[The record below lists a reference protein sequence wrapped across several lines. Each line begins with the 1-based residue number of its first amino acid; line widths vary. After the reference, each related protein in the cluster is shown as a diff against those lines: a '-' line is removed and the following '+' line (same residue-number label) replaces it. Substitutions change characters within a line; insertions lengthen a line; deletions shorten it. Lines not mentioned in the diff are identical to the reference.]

1 MLLNK
6 YMNQSDLKPA
16 YSALII
22 SLLAI
27 CSFLAFLLLGSLD
40 DNRLTSWQW
49 VFANIDLVP
58 IFLIL
63 ILGFAFAYV
72 LSGLSFLERRPVFLF
87 FLSFFSTAI
96 FWGVPEIIVDASR
109 YFTQAKHIKA
119 YGIGYFFHEWG
130 RDIMAWTDLPLV
142 PFIYG
147 LIFKFFGEYRLC
159 IQIFTTLLFS
169 LTVVL
174 TYMIG
179 KTLWDKQTGFVGG
192 LLLLGIPYL
201 YSQVPLMLVDI
212 PTMFFLTLSIFTFIN
227 ALKQGGMGFI
237 TVSSIALLL
246 TFFSKYSTWLWLSV
260 LFIIFIV
267 FLIIAPKK
275 IFRRGG
281 AIALLSLFLA
291 GAAISSNYD
300 VISDQIGLLISF
312 QRPGLRRWGE
322 SFIST
327 FFFQIHPF
335 ITVAA
340 LYSIYVAFRKKDLK
354 YAIIGYLVFL
364 VIFMQIKRIRY
375 IIPLFPMFTLM
386 ASYGLM
392 QIRNSQI
399 RRFIAF
405 CIITSSLVLAYFAY
419 LPFLQTI
426 STVNLKNSGK
436 FLNSLEVENIEVFTL
451 SQEKSIVNPAISVPL
466 LDLFTNKRVTY
477 FMDIDST
484 GVREKAKKSALRFT
498 WEYKNPPYYMYDTKD
513 LEKVTAVV
521 VISSDP
527 NQLIPS
533 HIERRIKKYKS
544 SKEFKTFSNVFRY
557 RTIVTV
563 YYD

>member
-1 MLLNK
+1 
-6 YMNQSDLKPA
+6 MNQSDLKPA

-27 CSFLAFLLLGSLD
+27 CSFLALLLLRFLD

-58 IFLIL
+58 IFPIL
-63 ILGFAFAYV
+63 ILGLALAYV
-72 LSGLSFLERRPVFLF
+72 LSRLSFLERHPVFLF
-87 FLSFFSTAI
+87 IPSFFIAAI
-96 FWGVPEIIVDASR
+96 FWRVPEVIVDASR
-109 YFTQAKHIKA
+109 YFTQAKHIKV

-147 LIFKFFGEYRLC
+147 LIFKLFGEYRLY

-212 PTMFFLTLSIFTFIN
+212 PTMFFLTLSIFTFIK
-227 ALKQGGMGFI
+227 ALQQGGIGFI
-237 TVSSIALLL
+237 TISSIALLL
-246 TFFSKYSTWLWLSV
+246 TFFSKYSAWLWLTV
-260 LFIIFIV
+260 LFIIFMV
-267 FLIIAPKK
+267 FLRIAPKK
-275 IFRRGG
+275 IFKRGG
-281 AIALLSLFLA
+281 AIALLSLLLV
-291 GAAISSNYD
+291 GAAISFNYD

-354 YAIIGYLVFL
+354 YAIISYLVFL

-392 QIRNSQI
+392 QIRNSET
-399 RRFIAF
+399 RRFIVF
-405 CIITSSLVLAYFAY
+405 CIIISSLVLAYFAY

-436 FLNSLEVENIEVFTL
+436 FLNSLDVANIEVFTL
-451 SQEKSIVNPAISVPL
+451 PQEKSIINPAISVPL

-477 FMDIDST
+477 GMDIDPT
-484 GVREKAKKSALRFT
+484 GVWEKVQKSALRFT
-498 WEYKNPPYYMYDTKD
+498 WEYKNPPYYMNDTKD
-513 LEKVTAVV
+513 LGKVTAVV

-527 NQLIPS
+527 NQLIPG
-533 HIERRIKKYKS
+533 HIEQRIKKYNS
-544 SKEFKTFSNVFRY
+544 SKEFKTFSNLFRY
-557 RTIVTV
+557 RTVVTV

>member
-1 MLLNK
+1 
-6 YMNQSDLKPA
+6 MNQSDLKPA

-27 CSFLAFLLLGSLD
+27 GSFLALLLLRFLD

-58 IFLIL
+58 IFPIL
-63 ILGFAFAYV
+63 ILGLALAYV
-72 LSGLSFLERRPVFLF
+72 LSGQSFLERHPVFLF
-87 FLSFFSTAI
+87 IPSFFIAAI
-96 FWGVPEIIVDASR
+96 FWRVPEVLVDASR
-109 YFTQAKHIKA
+109 YFTQAKHIKV

-147 LIFKFFGEYRLC
+147 LIFKLFGEYRLY

-212 PTMFFLTLSIFTFIN
+212 PTMFFLTLFIFTFIK
-227 ALKQGGMGFI
+227 ALQQGGIGFI
-237 TVSSIALLL
+237 TISSIALLL
-246 TFFSKYSTWLWLSV
+246 TFFSKYSTWLWLTV
-260 LFIIFIV
+260 LFIIFMV
-267 FLIIAPKK
+267 FLRIAPKK
-275 IFRRGG
+275 TFKRGG
-281 AIALLSLFLA
+281 AIALLSLLLV
-291 GAAISSNYD
+291 GAAISFNYD

-312 QRPGLRRWGE
+312 QVPGLRRWGE

-354 YAIIGYLVFL
+354 YVIISYLVLL

-392 QIRNSQI
+392 QIRNSEI
-399 RRFIAF
+399 RRFIVF
-405 CIITSSLVLAYFAY
+405 CIIISSLVLAYFAY

-436 FLNSLEVENIEVFTL
+436 FLNSLDVANIEVFTL
-451 SQEKSIVNPAISVPL
+451 AQEKSVINPAISVPL

-477 FMDIDST
+477 GMDIDPT
-484 GVREKAKKSALRFT
+484 EVWEKVKKSALRFT
-498 WEYKNPPYYMYDTKD
+498 WEYKNPPYYMNDTKD
-513 LEKVTAVV
+513 SGKVTAVV

-527 NQLIPS
+527 NQLIPG
-533 HIERRIKKYKS
+533 HIAQRIKKYNS
-544 SKEFKTFSNVFRY
+544 SKEFKTFSNLFRY
-557 RTIVTV
+557 RTVVTV

>member
-1 MLLNK
+1 
-6 YMNQSDLKPA
+6 MNQSDLKPA

-27 CSFLAFLLLGSLD
+27 CSFLALLLLRSLD

-58 IFLIL
+58 IFPIL
-63 ILGFAFAYV
+63 ILGLALAYV
-72 LSGLSFLERRPVFLF
+72 LSRLSFLERHPVFLF
-87 FLSFFSTAI
+87 IPSFFIAAI
-96 FWGVPEIIVDASR
+96 FWRVPEVIVDASR
-109 YFTQAKHIKA
+109 YFTQAKHIKV

-147 LIFKFFGEYRLC
+147 LIFKLFGEYRLY

-212 PTMFFLTLSIFTFIN
+212 PTMFFLTLSIFTFIK
-227 ALKQGGMGFI
+227 ALQQGGIGFI
-237 TVSSIALLL
+237 TISSIALLL
-246 TFFSKYSTWLWLSV
+246 TFFSKYSTWLWLTV
-260 LFIIFIV
+260 LFIIFMV
-267 FLIIAPKK
+267 FLRIAPKK
-275 IFRRGG
+275 IFKRGG
-281 AIALLSLFLA
+281 AIALLSLLLV
-291 GAAISSNYD
+291 GAAISFNYD

-354 YAIIGYLVFL
+354 YAIISYLVLL

-392 QIRNSQI
+392 QIRNSEI
-399 RRFIAF
+399 RRFIVF
-405 CIITSSLVLAYFAY
+405 CIIISSLVLAYFAY

-436 FLNSLEVENIEVFTL
+436 FLNSLDVANIEVFTL
-451 SQEKSIVNPAISVPL
+451 PQEKSIINPAISVPL

-477 FMDIDST
+477 GMDIDPT
-484 GVREKAKKSALRFT
+484 GVWEKVKNSALRFT
-498 WEYKNPPYYMYDTKD
+498 WEYKNPPYYMNDTKD
-513 LEKVTAVV
+513 LGKVTAVV

-527 NQLIPS
+527 NQLIPG
-533 HIERRIKKYKS
+533 HIEQRIKKYNS
-544 SKEFKTFSNVFRY
+544 SKEFKTFSNLFRY

>member
-1 MLLNK
+1 
-6 YMNQSDLKPA
+6 MNQSDLKPA

>member
-1 MLLNK
+1 
-6 YMNQSDLKPA
+6 
-16 YSALII
+16 
-22 SLLAI
+22 LAI
-27 CSFLAFLLLGSLD
+27 LIPGLILAYALSKTSHLERNPIYLLLIS
-40 DNRLTSWQW
+40 
-49 VFANIDLVP
+49 
-58 IFLIL
+58 
-63 ILGFAFAYV
+63 
-72 LSGLSFLERRPVFLF
+72 F
-87 FLSFFSTAI
+87 FLGAI
-96 FWGVPEIIVDASR
+96 FWKVPEVIIDASR
-109 YFTQAKHIKA
+109 YFTQAKHINE
-119 YGIGYFFHEWG
+119 YGMSYFLDEWG

-147 LIFKFFGEYRLC
+147 LIFKFFGEYRLY

-212 PTMFFLTLSIFTFIN
+212 PTMFFLTLSIFTIIK
-227 ALKQGGMGFI
+227 ALKQGGVGFI
-237 TVSSIALLL
+237 TISSIALLL
-246 TFFSKYSTWLWLSV
+246 TFFSKYSTWLWLTV
-260 LFIIFIV
+260 LFIIFMV
-267 FLIIAPKK
+267 FLKIAPKE
-275 IFRRGG
+275 IFKRGG
-281 AIALLSLFLA
+281 AIALLSLLLV
-291 GAAISSNYD
+291 GAAISFNYD
-300 VISDQIGLLISF
+300 VISDQIGLLLNF

-354 YAIIGYLVFL
+354 YAIISYLVLL

-392 QIRNSQI
+392 QIRNSEI
-399 RRFIAF
+399 RRFIVF
-405 CIITSSLVLAYFAY
+405 CIIISSLVLAYFAY

-426 STVNLKNSGK
+426 SIVNLKNSGK
-436 FLNSLEVENIEVFTL
+436 FLNSLDVANIEVFTL
-451 SQEKSIVNPAISVPL
+451 PQEKSVINPAISVPL
-466 LDLFTNKRVTY
+466 LDLFTNKRITY
-477 FMDIDST
+477 GMDIDPT
-484 GVREKAKKSALRFT
+484 GVWERVKNSALRFT
-498 WEYKNPPYYMYDTKD
+498 WEYKNPPYYMNDTKD
-513 LEKVTAVV
+513 LGKVTAVV

-527 NQLIPS
+527 NQLIPGP
-533 HIERRIKKYKS
+533 IEQRIKKYNS
-544 SKEFKTFSNVFRY
+544 SKEFKTFSNLFRY

>member
-1 MLLNK
+1 
-6 YMNQSDLKPA
+6 MNQSDLKPA

-27 CSFLAFLLLGSLD
+27 GSFLALLLLRFLD

-58 IFLIL
+58 IFPIL
-63 ILGFAFAYV
+63 ILGLALAYV
-72 LSGLSFLERRPVFLF
+72 LSGQSFLERHPVFLF
-87 FLSFFSTAI
+87 IPSFFIAAI
-96 FWGVPEIIVDASR
+96 FWRVPEVIVDASR
-109 YFTQAKHIKA
+109 YFTQAKHIKV

-147 LIFKFFGEYRLC
+147 LIFKLFGEYRLY

-212 PTMFFLTLSIFTFIN
+212 PTMFFLTLSIFTFIK
-227 ALKQGGMGFI
+227 ALQQGGIGFI
-237 TVSSIALLL
+237 TISSIALLL
-246 TFFSKYSTWLWLSV
+246 TFFSKYSTWLWLTV
-260 LFIIFIV
+260 LFIIFMV
-267 FLIIAPKK
+267 FLRIAPKK
-275 IFRRGG
+275 IFKRGG
-281 AIALLSLFLA
+281 AIALLSLFLV
-291 GAAISSNYD
+291 GAAISFNYD

-354 YAIIGYLVFL
+354 YAIISYLVFL

-392 QIRNSQI
+392 QIRNSEI
-399 RRFIAF
+399 RRFIVF
-405 CIITSSLVLAYFAY
+405 CIIISSLVLAYFAY

-436 FLNSLEVENIEVFTL
+436 FLNSLDVANIEVFTL
-451 SQEKSIVNPAISVPL
+451 PQEKSVINPAISVPL

-477 FMDIDST
+477 GMDIDPT
-484 GVREKAKKSALRFT
+484 GVWEKVQKSALRFT
-498 WEYKNPPYYMYDTKD
+498 WEYKNPPYYMNDTKD
-513 LEKVTAVV
+513 LGKVTAVV

-527 NQLIPS
+527 NQLIPG
-533 HIERRIKKYKS
+533 HIEQRIKKYNS
-544 SKEFKTFSNVFRY
+544 SKEFKTFSNLFRY
-557 RTIVTV
+557 RTVVTV

>member
-1 MLLNK
+1 
-6 YMNQSDLKPA
+6 MNQNNLKPA

-27 CSFLAFLLLGSLD
+27 CSFLTLLLLRSLD

-58 IFLIL
+58 IFPIL
-63 ILGFAFAYV
+63 ILGLTLAYV
-72 LSGLSFLERRPVFLF
+72 FSRLSFLERHPVFLF
-87 FLSFFSTAI
+87 LPSFFIAAI
-96 FWGVPEIIVDASR
+96 FWRVPEVIVDASR
-109 YFTQAKHIKA
+109 YFTQAKHIKV

-130 RDIMAWTDLPLV
+130 RDIMVWTDLPLV

-147 LIFKFFGEYRLC
+147 LIFKFFGEYRLY

-212 PTMFFLTLSIFTFIN
+212 PTMFFLTLSIFTIIKT
-227 ALKQGGMGFI
+227 LKQGGVGFI
-237 TVSSIALLL
+237 TISSIALLL
-246 TFFSKYSTWLWLSV
+246 TFFSKYSTWLWLTV
-260 LFIIFIV
+260 LFIIFMV
-267 FLIIAPKK
+267 FLKTAPKE
-275 IFRRGG
+275 IFKRGG
-281 AIALLSLFLA
+281 AIALLSLLLV
-291 GAAISSNYD
+291 GAAISFNYE

-354 YAIIGYLVFL
+354 YAIISYLVFL

-392 QIRNSQI
+392 QIRNSEI
-399 RRFIAF
+399 RRFIVF
-405 CIITSSLVLAYFAY
+405 CIIISSLVLAYFAY

-436 FLNSLEVENIEVFTL
+436 FLNSLDVANIEVFTL
-451 SQEKSIVNPAISVPL
+451 PQEKSIINPAISVPL

-477 FMDIDST
+477 GMDIDPT
-484 GVREKAKKSALRFT
+484 GVWEKVKNSALRFT
-498 WEYKNPPYYMYDTKD
+498 WEYKNPPYYMNDTKD
-513 LEKVTAVV
+513 LGKVTAVV

-527 NQLIPS
+527 NQFIPG
-533 HIERRIKKYKS
+533 HIEQRIKKYNS
-544 SKEFKTFSNVFRY
+544 SKEFKTFSNLFRY

>member
-1 MLLNK
+1 
-6 YMNQSDLKPA
+6 MNQSNGRP
-16 YSALII
+16 IFF
-22 SLLAI
+22 SLFI
-27 CSFLAFLLLGSLD
+27 FLLNLLIFFILFVCRSLD
-40 DNRLTSWQW
+40 DNRLTSWKW
-49 VFANIDLVP
+49 VFADIHIAP
-58 IFLIL
+58 ILAILIPGLIL
-63 ILGFAFAYV
+63 AFA
-72 LSGLSFLERRPVFLF
+72 LSKTSHLERNPIYLLLISF
-87 FLSFFSTAI
+87 FLAAI
-96 FWGVPEIIVDASR
+96 FWKVPEVIVDTSR
-109 YFTQAKHIKA
+109 YFTQAKHLNE
-119 YGIGYFFHEWG
+119 YGMSYFLDEWG
-130 RDIMAWTDLPLV
+130 KDIMAWTDLPLV

-147 LIFKFFGEYRLC
+147 LIFKLFGEYRLY

-212 PTMFFLTLSIFTFIN
+212 PTMFFLTLSIFTFIK
-227 ALKQGGMGFI
+227 ALKQGGIGFI
-237 TVSSIALLL
+237 TISSIALLL
-246 TFFSKYSTWLWLSV
+246 TFFSKYSAWLWLTV
-260 LFIIFIV
+260 LFIIFMV
-267 FLIIAPKK
+267 FMRIAPKK
-275 IFRRGG
+275 IFKRGG
-281 AIALLSLFLA
+281 AIALLSLLLV
-291 GAAISSNYD
+291 GAAISFNYD

-354 YAIIGYLVFL
+354 YAIISYLVFL

-392 QIRNSQI
+392 QIRNSEI
-399 RRFIAF
+399 RRFIVF
-405 CIITSSLVLAYFAY
+405 CIIISSLVLAYFAY

-426 STVNLKNSGK
+426 SIVNLKNSGK
-436 FLNSLEVENIEVFTL
+436 FLNSLDVANIEVFTL
-451 SQEKSIVNPAISVPL
+451 PQEKSVINPAISVPL

-477 FMDIDST
+477 GMDIDPT
-484 GVREKAKKSALRFT
+484 GVWQKVKKSALRFT
-498 WEYKNPPYYMYDTKD
+498 WEYKNPPYYMNDTKD
-513 LEKVTAVV
+513 LGKVTAVV

-527 NQLIPS
+527 NQLIPG
-533 HIERRIKKYKS
+533 HIEQRIKKYNS
-544 SKEFKTFSNVFRY
+544 SKEFKTFSNLFRY